1 MTSST
6 TDELDKDAL
15 LKALEEEDDPA
26 YRSDRIEQLRA
37 EFGAAKERFSTDNN
51 NNNTLYSTLR
61 DDQSLLDFTTTQSSS
76 SSSPSPSSSS
86 SPSRCVVHFTH
97 PDFARC
103 SIMDDHL
110 RLLASRH
117 HSEEEDGVRFA
128 RIDVRDC
135 PFVVEKLNVRVLP
148 YVIGF
153 VDGVAVERIVGF
165 EGLASGGLRDAV
177 NGFRTVELERR
188 LLRQGVLVK
197 EKLGLDRRGE
207 GQESAGGEEEEEEE
221 EEGADKYTRGGER
234 KHIRS
239 GNNIKGNDDDD
250 DDWD

>member
-1 MTSST
+1 
-6 TDELDKDAL
+6 
-15 LKALEEEDDPA
+15 
-26 YRSDRIEQLRA
+26 
-37 EFGAAKERFSTDNN
+37 
-51 NNNTLYSTLR
+51 
-61 DDQSLLDFTTTQSSS
+61 
-76 SSSPSPSSSS
+76 
-86 SPSRCVVHFTH
+86 
-97 PDFARC
+97 
-103 SIMDDHL
+103 MDDHL

-117 HSEEEDGVRFA
+117 HSEEDEDGVRFA

-135 PFVVEKLNVRVLP
+135 PFVVEKLNVQVLP
-148 YVIGF
+148 CVIGF
-153 VDGVAVERIVGF
+153 VDGIAVERIVGF

-207 GQESAGGEEEEEEE
+207 GQESGGEEEEEE

-239 GNNIKGNDDDD
+239 GNNTKGNDDDD
-250 DDWD
+250 DWD

>member
-15 LKALEEEDDPA
+15 LKALEEDDDSA

-37 EFGAAKERFSTDNN
+37 EFGAAKERFSSGLNDNTDNN
-51 NNNTLYSTLR
+51 TTLYLTLR
-61 DDQSLLDFTTTQSSS
+61 DDQSLLDFTTTRS
-76 SSSPSPSSSS
+76 SSSPP
-86 SPSRCVVHFTH
+86 RCVVHFTH

-117 HSEEEDGVRFA
+117 HSEEDEEGDGVRFA

-148 YVIGF
+148 CVIGF

-207 GQESAGGEEEEEEE
+207 GQESGGEEEEE

>member
-6 TDELDKDAL
+6 TDELDKDSL

-37 EFGAAKERFSTDNN
+37 EFGAAKERISSGLDT
-51 NNNTLYSTLR
+51 NNTLYSTLR
-61 DDQSLLDFTTTQSSS
+61 DDQSLLDFTTTRS
-76 SSSPSPSSSS
+76 SSSPSPSPSS

-117 HSEEEDGVRFA
+117 HSEEEEDEDGVRFA

-148 YVIGF
+148 CVIGF

-207 GQESAGGEEEEEEE
+207 GQESGGEEEEEEE
-221 EEGADKYTRGGER
+221 EEGADKYTRRGER

-250 DDWD
+250 DWD

>member
-61 DDQSLLDFTTTQSSS
+61 DDQSLLDFTTTRSSL
-76 SSSPSPSSSS
+76 SSSP

-117 HSEEEDGVRFA
+117 HSEEEEDKDGVRFA

-148 YVIGF
+148 CVIGF
-153 VDGVAVERIVGF
+153 LDGVAVERIVGF